1 MRTIRGNE
9 FIIQQTCFVEL
20 LGCAHFNIDFQLI
33 SKMHFLKFHHEVV
46 SCLLSRGK
54 RKYAPLGIMKIQKTL
69 FFWYTS
75 TLNIL
80 CCISKTTKNLKLK
93 FWIYKFIEKY
103 IGFHLTSKNVLLSVV
118 PWGMRMIGIS
128 SFYQDDLK
136 L

>member
-20 LGCAHFNIDFQLI
+20 LGCAHFNINFQLI

-54 RKYAPLGIMKIQKTL
+54 RNYGVTPGDNAVMKIQKTL

-80 CCISKTTKNLKLK
+80 CLRQEYLGILVSVLCCISKTTKNLKLK
-93 FWIYKFIEKY
+93 FWIYK
-103 IGFHLTSKNVLLSVV
+103 
-118 PWGMRMIGIS
+118 
-128 SFYQDDLK
+128 
-136 L
+136 